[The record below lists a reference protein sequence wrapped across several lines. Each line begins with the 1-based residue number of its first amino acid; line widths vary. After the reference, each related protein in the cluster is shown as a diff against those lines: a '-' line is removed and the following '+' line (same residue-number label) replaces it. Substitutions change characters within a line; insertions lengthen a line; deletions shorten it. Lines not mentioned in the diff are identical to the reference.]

1 MKWMKEH
8 DVFLRVLS
16 LIIAIFLWSYVMRV
30 DNPDKTEEY
39 RNVTVQLE
47 GLSQLTDNGLV
58 LLSGSSETIS
68 IKVSGKRDSI
78 LNMRKEYITA
88 TASVSSITE
97 PGEYT
102 LNYKT
107 ALDASG
113 VTITEKS
120 PSQIRVVVDRM
131 TKISVP
137 VRTSLTG
144 ELPEKCT
151 VSDYQT
157 SPDAVT
163 VSGPESIL
171 QTVSAARVTYDLS
184 GVTGSVQTT
193 VAYTLV
199 DSQGNEVTDSHITA
213 DTPSTLLTVNIKR
226 NDYIPL
232 TVNLIGSPYL
242 SADQVRY
249 RVEPESVQLTG
260 APEVIAELNQI
271 NLGSV
276 SLQDVLQK
284 GETTVTLPIIL
295 PNGVSGT
302 ADTPAEAKVTLILDG
317 YDWKTFTLGTGALS
331 GDTLLS
337 YPEQEITMTVFGP
350 AAALEALD
358 PASVRLIPQYTVEE
372 LVAGENILT
381 CRAEL
386 PDETLYI
393 CRDVQIIAGVT
404 QEDLDTA
411 FSGTPEE

>member
-8 DVFLRVLS
+8 DVFLRALS

-284 GETTVTLPIIL
+284 G
-295 PNGVSGT
+295 
-302 ADTPAEAKVTLILDG
+302 
-317 YDWKTFTLGTGALS
+317 
-331 GDTLLS
+331 
-337 YPEQEITMTVFGP
+337 
-350 AAALEALD
+350 
-358 PASVRLIPQYTVEE
+358 
-372 LVAGENILT
+372 
-381 CRAEL
+381 
-386 PDETLYI
+386 
-393 CRDVQIIAGVT
+393 
-404 QEDLDTA
+404 
-411 FSGTPEE
+411 